1 MAQKTKPSPLAIALA
16 NAPALLN
23 WYKLFKDLT
32 EQFVASDIGVQ
43 LLIAAA
49 LHIHPIYTWDI
60 WPILGKYFIGG
71 G

>member
-1 MAQKTKPSPLAIALA
+1 MKQPTKPSTCAIALA

-32 EQFVASDIGVQ
+32 EQFVASEFGAQ

-49 LHIHPIYTWDI
+49 LHVHPIYTWDI
-60 WPILGKYFIGG
+60 WSILGKSLFGG
-71 G
+71 

>member
-1 MAQKTKPSPLAIALA
+1 MTHKSKPSPLAIALA

-32 EQFVASDIGVQ
+32 EQFVASEIGGR

-49 LHIHPIYTWDI
+49 LHVHPIYTWDI
-60 WPILGKYFIGG
+60 WPILGKISIGG
-71 G
+71 